1 MVHFIIEFW
10 YISLLNCGT
19 FHYCA
24 GRFNMYVGSWWVSF
38 LNSAMA
44 ERLVG
49 PTPAHVELAMSH
61 VLSLFQPC
69 FMPASQP
76 SACPG

>member
-1 MVHFIIEFW
+1 M
-10 YISLLNCGT
+10 
-19 FHYCA
+19 A
-24 GRFNMYVGSWWVSF
+24 GRFNMYVGGWWVSF
-38 LNSAMA
+38 LNSVMT